1 MTTTFRGIACT
12 ADGQAFILT
21 EDHEKTMNDEL
32 RRIEQKLDEL
42 LKIMKAMPTT
52 PVDYKKKTVDDADLD
67 GKYGNP
73 EVRMIPSKWH
83 GQDFKGWKYS
93 DCPPEFLDELA
104 GMLDAISR
112 KQAQD
117 PAKAKYADWSAKDAA
132 RARAW
137 AERHRAKGT
146 GPVLVPPPAV
156 DWGPASGDTNSDDI
170 PF

>member
-1 MTTTFRGIACT
+1 MQDDI
-12 ADGQAFILT
+12 
-21 EDHEKTMNDEL
+21 
-32 RRIEQKLDEL
+32 RRIEQKLDEV

-52 PVDYKKKTVDDADLD
+52 PGEYKKKTVDDADLD

-73 EVRMIPSKWH
+73 EVRMIPSKWA
-83 GQDFKGWKYS
+83 GPDYKGWKFS
-93 DCPPEFLDELA
+93 DCPPEFLDEMS
-104 GMLDAISR
+104 GMLDAVSR

-137 AERHRAKGT
+137 AERIRKS
-146 GPVLVPPPAV
+146 GPKKLADNEDWDAAPAAL
-156 DWGPASGDTNSDDI
+156 GETSDPDF

>member
-1 MTTTFRGIACT
+1 MQDDI
-12 ADGQAFILT
+12 
-21 EDHEKTMNDEL
+21 
-32 RRIEQKLDEL
+32 RRIEQKLDEV

-52 PVDYKKKTVDDADLD
+52 PGEYKKKTVDDADLD

-73 EVRMIPSKWH
+73 EVRMIPSKWA
-83 GQDFKGWKYS
+83 GPDYKGWRFS
-93 DCPPEFLDELA
+93 DCPPEFLDELS

-137 AERHRAKGT
+137 AERHRKN
-146 GPVLVPPPAV
+146 GPKKIADNEDWDAAPAAL
-156 DWGPASGDTNSDDI
+156 GETSDPDF